1 MEEQHR
7 EDRGQLTGLSQELT
21 ITFELL
27 TAEGEHDPA
36 LLQAVGDATTAALQ
50 PAGYT
55 VQPATYTGERGI
67 ESFLVD
73 LVTIAQQVAATVW
86 ANHAAISEGIADLSG
101 LVTIFTTILPIVRK
115 TRQVHEQQVGKDES
129 AVRPLKMTV
138 EIDGG
143 SLIIETDDLVQAD
156 AALQLALKYCSAHP
170 EQAARVTTKSRVKV
184 QARIPARKR
193 RPRR

>member
-115 TRQVHEQQVGKDES
+115 T
-129 AVRPLKMTV
+129 V